1 MTNRSRAGRIALIL
15 VPTGLL
21 VLALCVGGAQNAR
34 NTELFSPLY
43 QVYQYIQNY
52 FYQPERVTDDQAL
65 YGAMKGVVQQ
75 LDDPYSEFLDPTDRA
90 RFDQSLAGEFSG
102 VGIEMSIADGI
113 LTVITPLI
121 GTPAEAAGVLAG
133 DKILQID
140 QESTEGM
147 SLSEAAYRIRGE
159 IGTEVVLTVRHE
171 DGEIV
176 DIPIVRDTISI
187 AAAEGSLKDEGRIG
201 YVRLYR
207 YEQDTTA
214 ELNNAL
220 SAFDLDGLTGL
231 ILDLRN
237 NPGGLMNEAINV
249 ASRFVDEGVVLIT
262 SERLSEGKKYYS
274 RGNEL
279 PNLPLAI
286 LINRG
291 TASASEITA
300 GAIRDNDMGIL
311 IGETSFG
318 KGVFQQLIEFPD
330 GSALKLTT
338 GEYFTPDGHVVNGI
352 GLTPDIVIEE
362 EQDAIEVAIE
372 WLNARAGQTMP
383 MDLDAMY
390 PGTQTESSASL

>member
-1 MTNRSRAGRIALIL
+1 MIL
-15 VPTGLL
+15 VPTALL
-21 VLALCVGGAQNAR
+21 LLALYVGGAQNAR

-43 QVYQYIQNY
+43 QVYQYIENY
-52 FYQPERVTDDQAL
+52 FYQPERVSDEEAL

-75 LDDPYSEFLDPTDRA
+75 LEDPYSEFLDPADRE

-102 VGIEMSIADGI
+102 VGIEMSIVDGT
-113 LTVITPLI
+113 LTVITPLV

-133 DKILQID
+133 DKILGID
-140 QESTEGM
+140 SEPTEGM
-147 SLSEAAYRIRGE
+147 TLSEAAYRIRGE
-159 IGTEVVLTVRHE
+159 TGTEVVLTMRHE

-176 DIPIVRDTISI
+176 DIPIIRDKILI
-187 AAAEGSLKDEGRIG
+187 AAAEGSLKDDGRIG

-207 YEQDTTA
+207 YEQDTTL
-214 ELNNAL
+214 ELDQAL
-220 SAFDLDGLTGL
+220 GSFDLNSLTGF

-237 NPGGLMNEAINV
+237 NPGGLMNESISV
-249 ASRFVDEGVVLIT
+249 ASRFVDDGVVLIT

-274 RGNEL
+274 RGNQL

-300 GAIRDNDMGIL
+300 GAIRDNGMGIL

-330 GSALKLTT
+330 GAALKLTT
-338 GEYFTPDGHVVNGI
+338 GEYFTPDGHVVNGV
-352 GLTPDIVIEE
+352 GLTPDILVGEDE
-362 EQDAIEVAIE
+362 DAIDVAIA
-372 WLNARAGQTMP
+372 WINAHAGEMMP
-383 MDLDAMY
+383 MDLDAAY
-390 PGTQTESSASL
+390 PRTDAEADTEI

>member
-1 MTNRSRAGRIALIL
+1 MTNRSRAGRVAWIL
-15 VPTGLL
+15 VPTAIL
-21 VLALCVGGAQNAR
+21 VVALCVGGAQNAH

-75 LDDPYSEFLDPTDRA
+75 LDDPYSEFLDPMDRA

-176 DIPIVRDTISI
+176 DIPIIRDTITI

-214 ELNNAL
+214 ELNETL
-220 SAFDLDGLTGL
+220 STFNLDGLNGL

-300 GAIRDNDMGIL
+300 GAIRDNGMGIL

-352 GLTPDIVIEE
+352 GLTPDIAIEE
-362 EQDAIEVAIE
+362 GQDAIEVAIE

-390 PGTQTESSASL
+390 PRAQTESSASL